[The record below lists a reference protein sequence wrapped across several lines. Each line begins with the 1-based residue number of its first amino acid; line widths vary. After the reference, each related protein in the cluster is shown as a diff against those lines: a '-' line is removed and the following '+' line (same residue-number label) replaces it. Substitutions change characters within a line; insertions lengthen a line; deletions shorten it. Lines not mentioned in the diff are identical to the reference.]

1 MGNGILPFID
11 EKVQYHDFFQDDEII
26 TYKNENDLIS
36 KLLNIKNNKNQ
47 LIKRSR
53 NAKKSYFKY
62 FENTIIAEFIIF
74 KIYKIKR
81 KYRYIWEH

>member
-1 MGNGILPFID
+1 MNLRLQMKKLGIMI
-11 EKVQYHDFFQDDEII
+11 FQDDEII
-26 TYKNENDLIS
+26 TYKNEHDLIS

-74 KIYKIKR
+74 KIYQIKR
-81 KYRYIWEH
+81 KYRYIWEN